1 MVLYV
6 CNQGEHNP
14 ETKGETTMKVYAV
27 QTIDTD
33 DCVMTVKTEVFSTR
47 EKAKEY
53 FGEQVQLYKDML
65 DTDNYGEIED
75 ETDESFSWTAESG
88 FSDNALEIDI
98 KELEVK

>member
-1 MVLYV
+1 
-6 CNQGEHNP
+6 
-14 ETKGETTMKVYAV
+14 MKVYAV

-33 DCVMTVKTEVFSTR
+33 DCVTTVKTEVFSTR

-53 FGEQVQLYKDML
+53 FDEQVQLYKDML

-75 ETDESFSWTAESG
+75 ETDDSFSWTAEIG
-88 FSDNALEIDI
+88 FSDDALEIDI